1 MFWDYEVKQ
10 GTGVKKTL
18 HFGEWAPKCHE
29 NRITP
34 KGGRL
39 SNLIGNIKNL
49 KGGYGFR
56 LCTMRFN
63 DTRIDFVP
71 S

>member
-1 MFWDYEVKQ
+1 MFWDYEIKQ
-10 GTGVKKTL
+10 GTSVKNPL
-18 HFGEWAPKCHE
+18 QLSEWATKTHE

-34 KGGRL
+34 KGGCL

-56 LCTMRFN
+56 LCTIVIN
-63 DTRIDFVP
+63 YTRIDFVT